1 MGDLSQVLARACAD
15 SGRRTSLDEVIAGF
29 GHTRESL
36 AAIEDEDDE
45 QLDA

>member
-1 MGDLSQVLARACAD
+1 MNDNSSMGTC
-15 SGRRTSLDEVIAGF
+15 RRYSPAHALDEVIAGM